1 MFIYQSASGW
11 ELEIMTR
18 SLKNEN
24 LRDAIQ
30 AVTGERY
37 PFKSYATRA
46 EADAVKAQIYDVYS
60 ELVPA

>member
-1 MFIYQSASGW
+1 MYVYQSASGW
-11 ELEIMTR
+11 ELEILTS
-18 SLKNEN
+18 SLKNEK

-46 EADAVKAQIYDVYS
+46 EAEAVEAAISTTYRS
-60 ELVPA
+60 L